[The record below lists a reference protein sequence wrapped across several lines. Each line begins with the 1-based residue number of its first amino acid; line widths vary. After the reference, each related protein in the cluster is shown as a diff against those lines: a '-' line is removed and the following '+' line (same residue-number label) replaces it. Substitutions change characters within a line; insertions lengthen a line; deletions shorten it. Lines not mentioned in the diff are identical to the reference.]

1 MSGEEIKLQ
10 VGDEVKK
17 LLEERHISE
26 EEVKKVIDF
35 AETKGEK
42 LYQQQEANRYLAKSR
57 LGEVTIYVEYSTDE
71 KGHIVHTAYSH
82 RSKIG
87 EE

>member
-1 MSGEEIKLQ
+1 MTGEEIKLQ

-26 EEVKKVIDF
+26 EEVKKVINF
-35 AETKGEK
+35 GETKGEK
-42 LYQQQEANRYLAKSR
+42 LYQQEANRYLAKSR

-71 KGHIVHTAYSH
+71 NGYIVHTAYSH

-87 EE
+87 KE

>member
-1 MSGEEIKLQ
+1 MSWEEIKLQ

-17 LLEERHISE
+17 LLEERHISD

-42 LYQQQEANRYLAKSR
+42 LYQQEASRYLAKSR

-71 KGHIVHTAYSH
+71 NGYIVHTAYSH
-82 RSKIG
+82 RSKVG
-87 EE
+87 KE

>member
-42 LYQQQEANRYLAKSR
+42 LYQQEENRYLAKSR

-71 KGHIVHTAYSH
+71 NGYIVRTAYSH

-87 EE
+87 KE

>member
-1 MSGEEIKLQ
+1 MSWEEIKLQ
-10 VGDEVKK
+10 VSDEVKK

-26 EEVKKVIDF
+26 DEVKRVIDF

-42 LYQQQEANRYLAKSR
+42 LYQQEANRYLAKSR

-71 KGHIVHTAYSH
+71 KGYIIHTAYSH

-87 EE
+87 KE

>member
-1 MSGEEIKLQ
+1 MPWEEIKLQ

-17 LLEERHISE
+17 RLEERHISE
-26 EEVKKVIDF
+26 DEIKQVIDF

-42 LYQQQEANRYLAKSR
+42 LYQPDANRYLAKNR

>member
-1 MSGEEIKLQ
+1 MSWEEIKLQ

-17 LLEERHISE
+17 RLEERHISE
-26 EEVKKVIDF
+26 DEIKQVIDF

-42 LYQQQEANRYLAKSR
+42 LYQPETNRYLAKNR

-71 KGHIVHTAYSH
+71 KGHIIHTAYSH
-82 RSKIG
+82 RSKVG
-87 EE
+87 KE

>member
-1 MSGEEIKLQ
+1 MSWEEIKLQ

-42 LYQQQEANRYLAKSR
+42 LYQQDANRYLAKSR

-71 KGHIVHTAYSH
+71 TGYIVHTAYSH

-87 EE
+87 KE

>member
-1 MSGEEIKLQ
+1 MSWEEIKLQ

-26 EEVKKVIDF
+26 DEVKRVIDF
-35 AETKGEK
+35 AETEGEK
-42 LYQQQEANRYLAKSR
+42 LYQPEANRYLAKNR

-71 KGHIVHTAYSH
+71 NGYIVHTAYSH

-87 EE
+87 KE

>member
-1 MSGEEIKLQ
+1 MSWEELKLQ

-17 LLEERHISE
+17 RLEERHISE
-26 EEVKKVIDF
+26 DEIKQVIDF

-42 LYQQQEANRYLAKSR
+42 LYQPEANRYLAKNR

-71 KGHIVHTAYSH
+71 KGYTIHTAYSH
-82 RSKIG
+82 RSKVG
-87 EE
+87 KE

>member
-1 MSGEEIKLQ
+1 MSWEEIKLQ

-42 LYQQQEANRYLAKSR
+42 LYQQEENRYLAKSR

-71 KGHIVHTAYSH
+71 NGYIVRTAYSH

-87 EE
+87 KE

>member
-1 MSGEEIKLQ
+1 MSWEEIKLQ

-26 EEVKKVIDF
+26 EEVKKVIDI
-35 AETKGEK
+35 AETNGEK
-42 LYQQQEANRYLAKSR
+42 LYQQEASRYLARSR

-71 KGHIVHTAYSH
+71 HGYIVHTAYSH

>member
-1 MSGEEIKLQ
+1 MSWEEIKLQ

-17 LLEERHISE
+17 LLKERHISE

-42 LYQQQEANRYLAKSR
+42 LYQQEANRYLAKNR

-71 KGHIVHTAYSH
+71 NGYIVHTAYSH
-82 RSKIG
+82 RSKVG
-87 EE
+87 KE

>member
-1 MSGEEIKLQ
+1 MSGEEMKLQ

-26 EEVKKVIDF
+26 EELKKVIDF

-42 LYQQQEANRYLAKSR
+42 LYQPDANRYLAKNR

-71 KGHIVHTAYSH
+71 KGYIVHTSYSH

-87 EE
+87 KE

>member
-1 MSGEEIKLQ
+1 MSWEEIKLQ

-42 LYQQQEANRYLAKSR
+42 LYQQEANRYLAKSR
-57 LGEVTIYVEYSTDE
+57 LGEVTIYAEYSTDE
-71 KGHIVHTAYSH
+71 NGYIVHTAYSH

-87 EE
+87 KE

>member
-1 MSGEEIKLQ
+1 MSWEEIKLQ

-17 LLEERHISE
+17 RLEERHISE
-26 EEVKKVIDF
+26 DEIKQVIDF

-42 LYQQQEANRYLAKSR
+42 LYQPEANRYLAKNR

-71 KGHIVHTAYSH
+71 NGYTIHTAYSH
-82 RSKIG
+82 RSKVG
-87 EE
+87 KE

>member
-1 MSGEEIKLQ
+1 MSWEEIKLQ
-10 VGDEVKK
+10 VSDEVKK

-42 LYQQQEANRYLAKSR
+42 LYQQEANRYLAKSR

-71 KGHIVHTAYSH
+71 NGYIVRTAYSH

-87 EE
+87 KE

>member
-1 MSGEEIKLQ
+1 MSWEEIKLQ

-26 EEVKKVIDF
+26 EEVQQVIDF
-35 AETKGEK
+35 AETGGGK
-42 LYQQQEANRYLAKSR
+42 LYQPEANRYLAKNR
-57 LGEVTIYVEYSTDE
+57 LKEVTIYVEYSTDE
-71 KGHIVHTAYSH
+71 KGYIIHTAYSH

-87 EE
+87 GE

>member
-1 MSGEEIKLQ
+1 MSWEEIKLQ

-17 LLEERHISE
+17 RLEERHISE
-26 EEVKKVIDF
+26 DEVKQVIDS

-42 LYQQQEANRYLAKSR
+42 LYQPEANRYLAKNR

-71 KGHIVHTAYSH
+71 KGYIIHTAYSH
-82 RSKIG
+82 RSKVG
-87 EE
+87 KE

>member
-1 MSGEEIKLQ
+1 MSWEEIKLQ
-10 VGDEVKK
+10 VGDKVKK

-26 EEVKKVIDF
+26 EEVKQVVDF

-42 LYQQQEANRYLAKSR
+42 LYQPEGNRYLAKSR

-71 KGHIVHTAYSH
+71 KGHTIHTAYSH

-87 EE
+87 KE

>member
-35 AETKGEK
+35 AASKGEK
-42 LYQQQEANRYLAKSR
+42 IYQQEANRYLARSR

-71 KGHIVHTAYSH
+71 NGYIVHTAYSH

-87 EE
+87 KE

>member
-10 VGDEVKK
+10 VGGEVKK

-42 LYQQQEANRYLAKSR
+42 LYQQEANRYLAKSR

-71 KGHIVHTAYSH
+71 NGYIVHTAYSH
-82 RSKIG
+82 RSRIG

>member
-1 MSGEEIKLQ
+1 MSWEEIKLQ

-26 EEVKKVIDF
+26 EEAKQVIDF
-35 AETKGEK
+35 AETGGEK
-42 LYQQQEANRYLAKSR
+42 LYQPEANRYLAKKR
-57 LGEVTIYVEYSTDE
+57 LKEVVIYVEYSTDE
-71 KGHIVHTAYSH
+71 KGYIIHTAYSH

-87 EE
+87 GE

>member
-1 MSGEEIKLQ
+1 MSWEELKLQ

-26 EEVKKVIDF
+26 DEVKRVIDF
-35 AETKGEK
+35 AETDGEK
-42 LYQQQEANRYLAKSR
+42 LYQPEANRYLAKNR

-71 KGHIVHTAYSH
+71 KGYIIHTAYSH

-87 EE
+87 KE

>member
-1 MSGEEIKLQ
+1 MSWEEIKLQ

-42 LYQQQEANRYLAKSR
+42 LYQQEANRYLAKSR

-71 KGHIVHTAYSH
+71 NGYIVHTAYSH

-87 EE
+87 KE

>member
-1 MSGEEIKLQ
+1 MSWEEIKLQ

-26 EEVKKVIDF
+26 DEVKRVIDF
-35 AETKGEK
+35 AETEGEK
-42 LYQQQEANRYLAKSR
+42 LYQPEANRYLAKNR

-71 KGHIVHTAYSH
+71 KGYIIHTAYSH

-87 EE
+87 KE

>member
-26 EEVKKVIDF
+26 EEMKRVIDF
-35 AETKGEK
+35 AETRGEK
-42 LYQQQEANRYLAKSR
+42 LYQPDANRYLAKNR
-57 LGEVTIYVEYSTDE
+57 LGEVTIYVEYSTE
-71 KGHIVHTAYSH
+71 ENGYIVHTAYSH
-82 RSKIG
+82 RSKVG
-87 EE
+87 KE

>member
-1 MSGEEIKLQ
+1 MSWEEIKLQ

-42 LYQQQEANRYLAKSR
+42 LYQQEANRYLAKSR

-71 KGHIVHTAYSH
+71 NGYIVRTAYSH

-87 EE
+87 KE

>member
-26 EEVKKVIDF
+26 EELKKVIDF

-42 LYQQQEANRYLAKSR
+42 LYQQEANRYLAKSR

-71 KGHIVHTAYSH
+71 NGYIVHTAYSH

>member
-1 MSGEEIKLQ
+1 MPWEEIKLQ

-17 LLEERHISE
+17 RLEERHISE
-26 EEVKKVIDF
+26 DEIKQVIDF

-42 LYQQQEANRYLAKSR
+42 LYQPDANRYLAKNR

-71 KGHIVHTAYSH
+71 NGYIVHTAYSH
-82 RSKIG
+82 RSKVG
-87 EE
+87 KE